1 MIGQVIA
8 RKLILNIH
16 EILVKYKE
24 PMNQSVF
31 FIWFFTVLVSLLLLL
46 GVSGKSLGDPN
57 LRESAFKL
65 DKIVDGF
72 SRPTGMSF
80 LGPNDF
86 LVTEEDTGIVKRV
99 IDGSVSQ
106 TVLDVDVSTNDS
118 RGLIGIDSKIV
129 ANKTFVFLYFTES
142 FSGDDGEPVGN
153 RLYRYELIK
162 GLLTNQ
168 KLLLDMPAGPGTKDN
183 GGPVVIGPD
192 NNVYSVVGHIAG
204 DGDKGHETK
213 AQNFKRGADPDGSSG
228 IHRVTIDGNI
238 VDSGILGSS
247 DSLGTYFAYGIRNIF
262 GMDFDPITSKLW
274 TSENGVYSNDEINL
288 VEPGFNGG
296 WKRVTGLAPRNFDY
310 TDLVTFKGGGEYS
323 DPEFVWNNTVSPTAI
338 LFFSSDKFG
347 PEFKND
353 MFVGDYE
360 FGRIYHFGLNSER
373 DALLLTGSL
382 SDKIANNDSELQNNI
397 FGENFGVPTDLEIG
411 PDGMLYVT
419 SLRDGAIY
427 RISR

>member
-1 MIGQVIA
+1 MKQF
-8 RKLILNIH
+8 
-16 EILVKYKE
+16 
-24 PMNQSVF
+24 VF
-31 FIWFFTVLVSLLLLL
+31 FIWLLSVLISFLLFL
-46 GVSGKSLGDPN
+46 GDNNKSLGDPN
-57 LRESAFKL
+57 LRESTFKL

-86 LVTEEDTGIVKRV
+86 LVTEEDTGKVKRV
-99 IDGSVSQ
+99 IDGRISQ

-118 RGLIGIDSKIV
+118 RGLIGIDSMIV

-142 FSGDDGEPVGN
+142 SSKDDGEPIGN
-153 RLYRYELIK
+153 RLYRYELIN
-162 GLLTNQ
+162 GQLTNQ
-168 KLLLDMPAGPGTKDN
+168 KLLLDMPAGPGSKDN
-183 GGPVVIGPD
+183 GGPIVIGPD
-192 NNVYSVVGHIAG
+192 NNVYSVVGHVAG

-213 AQNFKRGADPDGSSG
+213 AQNFKRGPDADGSSG

-238 VDSGILGSS
+238 VDSGILGSTE
-247 DSLGTYFAYGIRNIF
+247 SLDTYYAYGIRNTF

-274 TSENGVYSNDEINL
+274 ITENGVYSNDEINL

-296 WKRVTGLAPRNFDY
+296 WKHVTGLAPSNFDY
-310 TDLVTFKGGGEYS
+310 TELVTFNGSGKYS
-323 DPEFVWNNTVSPTAI
+323 DPEFVWNNTVSPTAL
-338 LFFSSDKFG
+338 LFFNSDKFG
-347 PEFKND
+347 PDYKND

-373 DALLLTGSL
+373 DALLLNGSL
-382 SDKIANNDSELQNNI
+382 ADKIADNDSELQNII
-397 FGENFGVPTDLEIG
+397 FGEDFGVPTDLEIG
-411 PDGMLYVT
+411 PDGMLYVS

>member
-1 MIGQVIA
+1 MKQF
-8 RKLILNIH
+8 
-16 EILVKYKE
+16 
-24 PMNQSVF
+24 VF
-31 FIWFFTVLVSLLLLL
+31 FIWLLPVLISLLLFL
-46 GVSGKSLGDPN
+46 GDNNKSLGDPN
-57 LRESAFKL
+57 LRESTFKL

-86 LVTEEDTGIVKRV
+86 LVTEEDTGKVKRV
-99 IDGSVSQ
+99 IDGRISQ

-118 RGLIGIDSKIV
+118 RGLIGIDSTNV

-142 FSGDDGEPVGN
+142 SSKDDGEPIGN
-153 RLYRYELIK
+153 RLYRYELIN
-162 GLLTNQ
+162 GQLTDQ
-168 KLLLDMPAGPGTKDN
+168 KLLLDMPAGPGSKDN
-183 GGPVVIGPD
+183 GGPIVIGPD
-192 NNVYSVVGHIAG
+192 NNVYSVVGHVAG

-213 AQNFKRGADPDGSSG
+213 AQNFKRGPDADGSSG

-238 VDSGILGSS
+238 VDSGILGSTE
-247 DSLGTYFAYGIRNIF
+247 SLDTYYAYGIRNTF

-296 WKRVTGLAPRNFDY
+296 WKHVTGLAPSNFDY
-310 TDLVTFKGGGEYS
+310 TELVTFNGSGKYS
-323 DPEFVWNNTVSPTAI
+323 DPEFVWNNTVSPTAL
-338 LFFSSDKFG
+338 LFFNSDKFG
-347 PEFKND
+347 PDYKND

-373 DALLLTGSL
+373 DALLLNGSL
-382 SDKIANNDSELQNNI
+382 ADKIADNDSELQNII
-397 FGENFGVPTDLEIG
+397 FGEDFGVPTDLEIG
-411 PDGMLYVT
+411 PDGMLYVS